1 MVLLVVKIADP
12 LLMREINKYH
22 VLETIRCYGR
32 ISRVEISERTL
43 LSGTTVS
50 AITAALID
58 EGLIEAI
65 HTDPT
70 SEVQRGRPR
79 VLLGLIADAAYVVG
93 IKISETQTTINLA
106 NFRGEAVATV
116 QLPIRI
122 ARQGAE
128 VIADLIEDAVRECIA
143 KSGVD
148 WARIKGIGIGVPGI
162 VDPRSGRSHAS
173 SVFGEREL
181 PLAPLLEARMKLPVR
196 IEKPAHLVALAES
209 WFGYAQQLRTF
220 AVITLDQTAGL
231 GLWIEDDLHRGA
243 SGLGPAFG
251 HIKVGSAGKP
261 CECGQLDCLNAYV
274 SVQALTEAARACL
287 EPQFF
292 STPMTET
299 HFVEALAQ
307 RAKAGDAQAMSLI
320 AQQGEKLGLGV
331 SHVINLFNPE
341 KIILAI
347 ENPTFRDLIAASLK
361 TTAEAN
367 SFRQHF
373 SSTEIIFH
381 TLDEQLW
388 ARGAAALMLR
398 DVYSAPW
405 TAAY

>member
-1 MVLLVVKIADP
+1 
-12 LLMREINKYH
+12 MREINKYH
-22 VLETIRCYGR
+22 VLETIRCYGQ

-128 VIADLIEDAVRECIA
+128 VIADLIEDAVRECIT

-181 PLAPLLEARMKLPVR
+181 PLVPLLEARMKLPVK

-231 GLWIEDDLHRGA
+231 GLWIDDDLHRGA

-251 HIKVGSAGKP
+251 HIKVGLPENPASAG
-261 CECGQLDCLNAYV
+261 NSTA
-274 SVQALTEAARACL
+274 
-287 EPQFF
+287 
-292 STPMTET
+292 STPM
-299 HFVEALAQ
+299 V
-307 RAKAGDAQAMSLI
+307 RCR
-320 AQQGEKLGLGV
+320 
-331 SHVINLFNPE
+331 P
-341 KIILAI
+341 
-347 ENPTFRDLIAASLK
+347 
-361 TTAEAN
+361 
-367 SFRQHF
+367 
-373 SSTEIIFH
+373 
-381 TLDEQLW
+381 
-388 ARGAAALMLR
+388 
-398 DVYSAPW
+398 
-405 TAAY
+405 